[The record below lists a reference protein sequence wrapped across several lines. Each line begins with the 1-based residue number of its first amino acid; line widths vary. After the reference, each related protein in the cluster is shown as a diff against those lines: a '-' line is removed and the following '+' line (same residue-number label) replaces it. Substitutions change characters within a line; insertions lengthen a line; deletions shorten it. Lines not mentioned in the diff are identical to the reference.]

1 MGVLSGIDDITGW
14 ALLQKN
20 SGAISKSYAAGTSTA
35 ADIAYFQSVAP
46 TLTTPEK
53 LLSNYRALTFVTT
66 AFGMSGQQN
75 ETALL
80 KQLMTQNPNSSSSLA
95 QQLGTTNI
103 LQFANAMSNWNPPPF
118 STVSGIDK
126 AVAGF
131 QLNSYDSEVGQDNTV
146 LQNALYFSQN
156 AQGATT
162 LTQLM
167 ANPTLLSV
175 VTGALGIPQA
185 FGNLSFNQQVSML
198 TPLVDMKQFS
208 TAAGVASFVNKY
220 IDMSEVNQNAT
231 TSTNGSATTTSS
243 SSSSGSPLTALFSS
257 AVATG
262 ASESSGSGGSTQ
274 GLTLSAS
281 MFGTGSTVNFLA

>member
-35 ADIAYFQSVAP
+35 SDIADFQSVAP

-185 FGNLSFNQQVSML
+185 FGNLSFSQQVSML
-198 TPLVDMKQFS
+198 TPLVNMKQFS
-208 TAAGVASFVNKY
+208 TAAGVAAFVNKY
-220 IDMSEVNQNAT
+220 IDMSEVNQA
-231 TSTNGSATTTSS
+231 STTSS
-243 SSSSGSPLTALFSS
+243 TTSSGSSGGSPLTALFSS
-257 AVATG
+257 AVANG
-262 ASESSGSGGSTQ
+262 NGGNGSGVSQ
-274 GLTLSAS
+274 GLTITAS
-281 MFGTGSTVNFLA
+281 MFGAGSTLNLLA

>member
-1 MGVLSGIDDITGW
+1 MGLLSGIDDITGW

-35 ADIAYFQSVAP
+35 SDIAYFQSVAP

-80 KQLMTQNPNSSSSLA
+80 KQLMTQNPSSPSSLA
-95 QQLGTTNI
+95 MQLGTTNI
-103 LQFANAMSNWNPPPF
+103 LQFANAMSNWSPPPF

-126 AVAGF
+126 TVAGF
-131 QLNSYDSEVGQDNTV
+131 QLNSYDAAVGQDNPV

-185 FGNLSFNQQVSML
+185 FGNLSFSQQVSML

-220 IDMSEVNQNAT
+220 IDMSEVNQASTT
-231 TSTNGSATTTSS
+231 TSTTTSGS
-243 SSSSGSPLTALFSS
+243 SGGSPLTALFSS
-257 AVATG
+257 AVANG
-262 ASESSGSGGSTQ
+262 NGGNGSGVSQ
-274 GLTLSAS
+274 GLTLTAS
-281 MFGTGSTVNFLA
+281 MFGAGSTLNLLA

>member
-20 SGAISKSYAAGTSTA
+20 SAAISKSYAAGTSTA
-35 ADIAYFQSVAP
+35 SDIAYFTSVAP

-75 ETALL
+75 QTALL
-80 KQLMTQNPNSSSSLA
+80 KQLMTQNPNSSGSLA
-95 QQLGTTNI
+95 QQLGTTNV
-103 LQFANAMSNWNPPPF
+103 LQFANAMSTWSPPPF
-118 STVSGIDK
+118 STTAGIDK
-126 AVAGF
+126 AVAGY
-131 QLNSYDSEVGQDNTV
+131 QLNAYDAEVGQDNPV

-175 VTGALGIPQA
+175 VTGALGIPAA
-185 FGNLSFNQQVSML
+185 FGNLSFSQQVSML
-198 TPLVDMKQFS
+198 TPLVNMKQFS
-208 TAAGVASFVNKY
+208 TAAGRGLVRQQVHRHVGGHPVPSRHQHHLDDV
-220 IDMSEVNQNAT
+220 S
-231 TSTNGSATTTSS
+231 TSTTASVTT
-243 SSSSGSPLTALFSS
+243 LFSS
-257 AVATG
+257 AVSTG
-262 ASESSGSGGSTQ
+262 ASEASGSDIPQ

-281 MFGTGSTVNFLA
+281 MFGTGSTVNFVA

>member
-1 MGVLSGIDDITGW
+1 MGLLSGVDDITGW
-14 ALLQKN
+14 ALLQKD
-20 SGAISKSYAAGTSTA
+20 SAAISKSYAAGTSTA
-35 ADIAYFQSVAP
+35 SDIAYFTSVAP

-95 QQLGTTNI
+95 QQLGTTNV
-103 LQFANAMSNWNPPPF
+103 LQFANAMSTWSPPPF
-118 STVSGIDK
+118 STTSGLDK
-126 AVAGF
+126 AIAGY
-131 QLNSYDSEVGQDNTV
+131 QLNSYDAEVGQDNPV

-175 VTGALGIPQA
+175 VTGALGIPSA
-185 FGNLSFNQQVSML
+185 FGNLSFSQQVSML
-198 TPLVDMKQFS
+198 TPLVNMSQFS

-220 IDMSEVNQNAT
+220 IDMSEVNDANSSTSGSTT
-231 TSTNGSATTTSS
+231 TSTSS
-243 SSSSGSPLTALFSS
+243 STNTIATLFSS
-257 AVATG
+257 AVSTG
-262 ASESSGSGGSTQ
+262 AMEASGSSVSQ
-274 GLTLSAS
+274 GVTLSAS
-281 MFGTGSTVNFLA
+281 MFGSGSTINFVA